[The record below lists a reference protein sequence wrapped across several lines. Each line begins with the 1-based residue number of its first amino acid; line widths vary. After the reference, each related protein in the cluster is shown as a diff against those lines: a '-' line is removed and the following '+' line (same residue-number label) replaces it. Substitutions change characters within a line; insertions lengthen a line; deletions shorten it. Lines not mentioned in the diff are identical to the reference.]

1 VEVDSMKQS
10 QRIVKNAVFG
20 ISAALIGSLL
30 LLAMVLIIAHSVS
43 VVEFGK
49 YSFVLAF
56 AMFFQLVADSGLP
69 RIVIREI
76 ARNPDGFVP
85 LAGAAK
91 ALIWVL
97 SAVITL
103 VVGLIIPFLH
113 FGLDVKVAALLMTL
127 ATMALFHSA
136 GYSAVLRAFEDN
148 ELNYLGYVLHKI
160 VLFGFVLVAIK
171 FQWGVCGF
179 VAGHLTANVCLWNF
193 YRVVVTKFY
202 ARVPL
207 RIDTPLWKSL
217 MISALPMGGGV
228 MLRQLALQLDILI
241 LTWLTNLT
249 TVGLFSGPYRISMA
263 LRVIPETLAL
273 PLYPLFSRTADLS
286 PAGFTAAYQK
296 SLKFFALISFP
307 IAAFFTAWS
316 EPILRLALGA
326 KYLPAI
332 PAMQLLGIGVVPF
345 FISTLFQYVFAALDQ
360 QRRFLWSTCAASALR
375 IMLLVILVPKYGFI
389 GPSIAFVCSEV
400 VIVSIWMIQL
410 ARLGFHAKLGDII
423 WRPLAAGIAMSLVLW
438 TARQMPLLWQACV
451 ALLALVLYVIVLLA
465 LKTFSLE
472 EKHQAREGFAF
483 FSPFVASWSKKL
495 KRGA

>member
-1 VEVDSMKQS
+1 VKQS

-20 ISAALIGSLL
+20 IGASLIGGLVY
-30 LLAMVLIIAHSVS
+30 LATVLTIARMVS

-56 AMFFQLVADSGLP
+56 AMFFQLLADAGLP
-69 RIVIREI
+69 RMLIREI
-76 ARNPDGFVP
+76 AKDPKALVP
-85 LAGAAK
+85 LVGAATS
-91 ALIWVL
+91 LIWVV
-97 SAVITL
+97 SVAVCLL
-103 VVGLIIPFLH
+103 VALIVPLLH
-113 FGLDVKVAALLMTL
+113 FGTDVKIAALVMSL
-127 ATMALFHSA
+127 ATMATFHAA
-136 GYSAVLRAFEDN
+136 GYGAVLRAFEDN
-148 ELNYLGYVLHKI
+148 ELNYLGFVLHKLLLLGFI
-160 VLFGFVLVAIK
+160 VVTIKLKMGLIGFVLA
-171 FQWGVCGF
+171 
-179 VAGHLTANVCLWNF
+179 HLASNVLLWNF
-193 YRVVVTKFY
+193 YHIVVSRLY
-202 ARVPL
+202 ARIPL
-207 RIDTPLWKSL
+207 RIDVPLWKSL

-263 LRVIPETLAL
+263 LRIIPQTLSL
-273 PLYPLFSRTADLS
+273 PLYPLYSRTADLS
-286 PAGFTAAYQK
+286 PARFTEAYQT

-307 IAAFFTAWS
+307 FAAFFTAWS

-332 PAMQLLGIGVVPF
+332 PAMQLLGIAMVPF
-345 FISTLFQYVFAALDQ
+345 FISTLFQYLFAALDQ
-360 QRRFLWSTCAASALR
+360 QKRFLWSTCAASALR
-375 IMLLVILVPKYGFI
+375 IILLVILIPKYGFI

-400 VIVSIWMIQL
+400 AIVAIWIIQL
-410 ARLGFHAKLGDII
+410 ARLGFHAKLGDVI

-438 TARQMPLLWQACV
+438 TARQMPLLWQAGV

-472 EKHQAREGFAF
+472 EAHQAREGLAF